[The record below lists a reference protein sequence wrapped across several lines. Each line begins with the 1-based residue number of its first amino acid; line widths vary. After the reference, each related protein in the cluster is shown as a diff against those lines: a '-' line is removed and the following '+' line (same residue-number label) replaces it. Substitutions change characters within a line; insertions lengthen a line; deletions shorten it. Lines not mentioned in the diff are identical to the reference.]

1 MNRIESNR
9 NENEMNPT
17 PALFRPSVSRG
28 ASRTTPHPRT
38 ATRETF
44 RRAVAS
50 RFAAPSRARV
60 CRRAGNTAASGGET
74 VPQTPACGTAAPDAS
89 VYTMCID
96 TFIIQYVSKIHIVF
110 SIALVHTRARTPRRA
125 NARARPRRA
134 SAVTRWRSS
143 TARPIPRP
151 RNRARASPRRVWR
164 RRTTRRRGGAR
175 AEGRRSARRRRTT
188 TRRRRL

>member
-17 PALFRPSVSRG
+17 PALFRPSVSRV
-28 ASRTTPHPRT
+28 ASRTTAHHRT

-89 VYTMCID
+89 VYTVCID
-96 TFIIQYVSKIHIVF
+96 TFIIQYVSKIHIIL
-110 SIALVHTRARTPRRA
+110 SIPLVHTRARTPRRA
-125 NARARPRRA
+125 NARATATRVRGHAVAVVDGA
-134 SAVTRWRSS
+134 SDSS
-143 TARPIPRP
+143 AEESGASVSAARL
-151 RNRARASPRRVWR
+151 AAAHDAA
-164 RRTTRRRGGAR
+164 T
-175 AEGRRSARRRRTT
+175 RRSARG
-188 TRRRRL
+188 